1 MKNQIERWNL
11 PPPDLIYIKYVIWG
25 GVINAKGIH
34 YGG

>member
-1 MKNQIERWNL
+1 MKNQIERWKL
-11 PPPDLIYIKYVIWG
+11 PPHLIYIKYVIWG

>member
-1 MKNQIERWNL
+1 MKNQIERWN
-11 PPPDLIYIKYVIWG
+11 PPHLIYIKYVIWG